1 MKYTLITAC
10 LNSIKTIEKT
20 IESILIQKHL
30 PIQHIFVDGGSN
42 DGTLE
47 YLLDVE
53 IKFKELG
60 VNFLLIKQKT
70 KGGIYEAWN
79 MGLKKVS
86 NNSEYIFILNSD
98 DWYLNNTIELVS
110 TFFTNNTDVDIFCG
124 NSLNY
129 YDNGE
134 KTISKNRSLN
144 FFPFLMPVN
153 HPACFIRKNVYSR
166 VGSFNDKYRVSGDYD
181 FLYRCM
187 KSKIIFGFT
196 ENILVYRLMGGFA
209 DSNKNLARIET
220 LKIGLNNSKISLFP
234 QIAYL
239 LRKLI
244 KR

>member
-60 VNFLLIKQKT
+60 VNFLLIKQIT

-79 MGLKKVS
+79 MSLKKLDNDS
-86 NNSEYIFILNSD
+86 DYIFILNSD
-98 DWYLNNTIELVS
+98 DWYLNNTIEFVS
-110 TFFTNNTDVDIFCG
+110 NFFNKNNSTEVLCG
-124 NSLNY
+124 QSLNY
-129 YDNGE
+129 FDNK
-134 KTISKNRSLN
+134 KTISKNKSLKL
-144 FFPFLMPVN
+144 FPFLMPIN
-153 HPACFIRKNVYSR
+153 HPACFMKKVVYDK
-166 VGSFNDKYRVSGDYD
+166 VGKFNKDYRVSGDYD
-181 FLYRCM
+181 FLYRCFN
-187 KSKIIFGFT
+187 SNINFEFTKIV
-196 ENILVYRLMGGFA
+196 LVKRLMGGFA
-209 DSNKNLARIET
+209 ESNKILARQET
-220 LKIGLNNSKISLFP
+220 LKIGLINSRISIFPKIAF
-234 QIAYL
+234 L

-244 KR
+244 GN